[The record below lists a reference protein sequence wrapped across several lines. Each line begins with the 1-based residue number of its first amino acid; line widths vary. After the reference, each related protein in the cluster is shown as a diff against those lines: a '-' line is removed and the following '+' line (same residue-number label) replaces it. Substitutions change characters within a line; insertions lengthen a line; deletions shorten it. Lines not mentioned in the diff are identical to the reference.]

1 MPEKDKLDLAVC
13 LFLAHKLYEPYPLC
27 LSYLMNHL
35 EIDERFEEFMIS
47 LENEFLLKLAYKI

>member
-1 MPEKDKLDLAVC
+1 
-13 LFLAHKLYEPYPLC
+13 
-27 LSYLMNHL
+27 MNHL